1 MGTLWYDTGMNDFL
15 YRLRAH
21 TGGLICIKSDLHW
34 YDGLGRS
41 NPINDVMG
49 LVLEV
54 HRRVPYGGT
63 TAATTTS
70 SKSDA
75 VASLLLVSGNQRWI
89 WVTAEDVELL

>member
-1 MGTLWYDTGMNDFL
+1 MNDFL

-41 NPINDVMG
+41 NPINDVIG

-63 TAATTTS
+63 TAATTTL

-75 VASLLLVSGNQRWI
+75 VASLLQVSGNQRWI